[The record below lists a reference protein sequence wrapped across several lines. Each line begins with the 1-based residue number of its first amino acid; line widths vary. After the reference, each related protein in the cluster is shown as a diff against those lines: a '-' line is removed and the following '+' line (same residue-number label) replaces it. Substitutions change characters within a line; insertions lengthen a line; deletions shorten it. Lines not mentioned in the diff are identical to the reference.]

1 MLCLSNLEVAGGVD
15 RGAGKRRGVSSQQSS
30 NDNFTHWERNGQ
42 HLGSLSGSLEQQKI
56 TEWIKQE
63 LCSQFWPLG
72 WKAALWREEKKK
84 RAHAV
89 LLPLLRLKV

>member
-1 MLCLSNLEVAGGVD
+1 MLCLSNLEVAGGVG
-15 RGAGKRRGVSSQQSS
+15 RGAGKRRGVSWQQSS
-30 NDNFTHWERNGQ
+30 NDNFTHWEMNGQ

-72 WKAALWREEKKK
+72 WGGRLLYGEGRKKK
-84 RAHAV
+84 KEHMQSFCHF
-89 LLPLLRLKV
+89 